1 MRIWL
6 GPAAGIIGTVSTN
19 AAFAEAAKGTI
30 INNPTTAWNHAWTE
44 VLIDLFVIGGIF
56 AAVAVYLLVRY
67 RTRDPEA
74 VGTAVPLNLEKALAW
89 ALVPAAIFMADDF
102 LLSAKGWSL
111 WNIQRTVPQNAMEV
125 KVTAYQ
131 WYFEFD
137 YGNGVTATD
146 LVVPVGQPVVMRM
159 TSNDVIHSFGLNE
172 YRLKEDI
179 VPGRITR
186 LWFLPDK
193 PRETDLICVEF
204 CGNSHSEMTSKV
216 KAVAKADFD
225 AWMAKNLK
233 KAEDRRRLQFAV
245 SAETAPAQQ

>member
-1 MRIWL
+1 MRIWHGL
-6 GPAAGIIGTVSTN
+6 AAGLTGMASTN
-19 AAFAEAAKGTI
+19 AAFAEAAKATI

-44 VLIDLFVIGGIF
+44 VLIDLFIIGGIF
-56 AAVAVYLLVRY
+56 AAAAAYMLVRY
-67 RTRDPEA
+67 RSRDPNA
-74 VGTAVPLNLEKALAW
+74 VGTAAPLNLEKALAW

-111 WNIQRTVPQNAMEV
+111 WNIQRTVPPNAMEV

-159 TSNDVIHSFGLNE
+159 TSNDVIHSFGLND

-179 VPGRITR
+179 LPGRITH
-186 LWFLPDK
+186 LWFLPDQ

-216 KAVAKADFD
+216 KAVVRPDFD
-225 AWMAKNLK
+225 AWMAKSLK
-233 KAEDRRRLQFAV
+233 KAEDQRRPHLAA
-245 SAETAPAQQ
+245 SAETATQQ